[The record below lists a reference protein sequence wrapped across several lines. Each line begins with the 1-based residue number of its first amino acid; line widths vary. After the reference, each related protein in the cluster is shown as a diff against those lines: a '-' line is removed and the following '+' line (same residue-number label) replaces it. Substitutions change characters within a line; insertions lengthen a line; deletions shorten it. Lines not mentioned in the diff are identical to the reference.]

1 MDLIQR
7 GIATRIQHWIEA
19 VEGGNVLSN
28 SDILWLVDKEGLAA
42 YLREVSEAR
51 AQRDLLAKSYPDLRT
66 GNVTNY
72 LKALRTAYD
81 AVIAVNRAGDRAP
94 KSVTNKGRAAYRKWV
109 DRRTK
114 AKELQEAVQEAWEEM
129 DPEFHRFFLHP
140 RDMDDPRGPG
150 HDHSVGSVY
159 CSFEIPPAIPLTL
172 LELEPVPE
180 LLDIPRHQQREL
192 LLRKLEELE
201 ELDADRIPPPSA
213 DLLAAKAPLRARA
226 AG

>member
-1 MDLIQR
+1 MDRIQR

-28 SDILWLVDKEGLAA
+28 SDIRWLVDKEGLAA
-42 YLREVSEAR
+42 YLREISEAR
-51 AQRDLLAKSYPDLRT
+51 AERDLLAKSYPDLRT
-66 GNVTNY
+66 GNVANY

-94 KSVTNKGRAAYRKWV
+94 KSVTNRGRAAFRKWR

-129 DPEFHRFFLHP
+129 DPEFHRFFRHP

-159 CSFEIPPAIPLTL
+159 SSFEIPPAIPLTL

-192 LLRKLEELE
+192 LLNELAKLVPV
-201 ELDADRIPPPSA
+201 DPSSSPGP
-213 DLLAAKAPLRARA
+213 LLAAAHLRALA
-226 AG
+226 SS